1 MSDKIEK
8 TNSVKIYIGI
18 LYLIILAIIL
28 YLFFSN
34 FSLQEIKSYQFLQ
47 SNREYLINLKEANIL
62 LVSLIMIIFTII
74 WVLLL
79 GFGTPIALISGFI
92 FGKWLGTVLATLGL
106 AIGAT
111 SLYLLGN
118 FFLSELIKEK
128 FLTKYKSLEIKFKK
142 NEFTFFLIYRFVG
155 GIPFAI
161 SNVIP
166 VLFKVK
172 LNNFFWGTIIGMLP
186 QLFIIVS
193 LGSGL
198 ESVVASNEEMPR
210 IIEILQIPDIYI
222 PIFAFVFVLVLAFI
236 LKKII

>member
-1 MSDKIEK
+1 MEK
-8 TNSVKIYIGI
+8 SKKLKIYLGI
-18 LYLIILAIIL
+18 IYLIVVSLFL
-28 YLFFSN
+28 YFLLSN
-34 FSLQEIKSYQFLQ
+34 FTLQEITSYKFIQV
-47 SNREYLINLKEANIL
+47 NREYLVNLKESNIL
-62 LVSLIMIIFTII
+62 VLSIITIIFSIL

-79 GFGTPIALISGFI
+79 GFGSIVALVSGFI
-92 FGKWLGTVLATLGL
+92 FGKWIGTVLAVLGL
-106 AIGAT
+106 SLGAT
-111 SLYLLGN
+111 SLYILAN
-118 FFLSELIKEK
+118 YFFKEFIKKK
-128 FLTKYKSLEIKFKK
+128 FSLKFQKLESKFKK

>member
-1 MSDKIEK
+1 MEK
-8 TNSVKIYIGI
+8 SKKLKIYLGI
-18 LYLIILAIIL
+18 IYLIVVSLFL
-28 YLFFSN
+28 YFLLSN
-34 FSLQEIKSYQFLQ
+34 FTLQEITSYKFIQV
-47 SNREYLINLKEANIL
+47 NREYLVNLKESNIL
-62 LVSLIMIIFTII
+62 VLSIITIIFSIL

-79 GFGTPIALISGFI
+79 GFGSIVALVSGFI
-92 FGKWLGTVLATLGL
+92 FGKWIGTVLAVLGL
-106 AIGAT
+106 SLGAT
-111 SLYLLGN
+111 SLYILAN
-118 FFLSELIKEK
+118 YFFKEFIKKK
-128 FLTKYKSLEIKFKK
+128 FLLKFKKLESKFKK

>member
-1 MSDKIEK
+1 MEK
-8 TNSVKIYIGI
+8 SKKLKIYLGI
-18 LYLIILAIIL
+18 IYLIVVSLFL
-28 YLFFSN
+28 YFLLSN
-34 FSLQEIKSYQFLQ
+34 FTLQEITSYKFIQV
-47 SNREYLINLKEANIL
+47 NREYLVNLKESNIL
-62 LVSLIMIIFTII
+62 VLSIITIIFSIL

-79 GFGTPIALISGFI
+79 GFGSIVALVSGFI
-92 FGKWLGTVLATLGL
+92 FGKWIGTVLAVLGL
-106 AIGAT
+106 SLGAT
-111 SLYLLGN
+111 SLYILAN
-118 FFLSELIKEK
+118 YFFKEFIKKK
-128 FLTKYKSLEIKFKK
+128 FSLKFQKLESKFKK

-166 VLFKVK
+166 ILFKVK

>member
-1 MSDKIEK
+1 MEK
-8 TNSVKIYIGI
+8 SKKLKIYLGI
-18 LYLIILAIIL
+18 IYLIVVSLFL
-28 YLFFSN
+28 YFLLSN
-34 FSLQEIKSYQFLQ
+34 FTLQEITSYKFIQV
-47 SNREYLINLKEANIL
+47 NREYLVNLKESNIL
-62 LVSLIMIIFTII
+62 VLSIITIIFSIL

-79 GFGTPIALISGFI
+79 GFGSIVALVSGFI
-92 FGKWLGTVLATLGL
+92 FGKWIGTVLAVLGL
-106 AIGAT
+106 SLGAT
-111 SLYLLGN
+111 SLYILAN
-118 FFLSELIKEK
+118 YFFKEFIKKK
-128 FLTKYKSLEIKFKK
+128 FSLKFQKLESKFKK

-236 LKKII
+236 LKKIL